1 MNSKSILDS
10 RIQELE
16 SNTKKQKNQFEIQEN
31 ASRRLVEEVMMSKG
45 EFECGAV
52 KDRIKLDELSG
63 VLGELKSLFILVYT
77 FIYV

>member
-1 MNSKSILDS
+1 MNSKSILDN

-16 SNTKKQKNQFEIQEN
+16 SNTKKQKNQFETQEN

-45 EFECGAV
+45 EFECEAV
-52 KDRIKLDELSG
+52 KGRIKLDELSG
-63 VLGELKSLFILVYT
+63 VLGEFKSLFIYVYT